1 MHNFSEFEE
10 ILKQETL
17 KVADY
22 QEVNITNILQ
32 TVPKNSMNIWHPEK
46 SSEMD
51 ADEELEE
58 DSPTTESQIITD
70 DDLRSAT
77 LLKSITLKC
86 DYHSFDFYIIFKQ
99 IYLQQKFMCRKPIKH
114 RKFIDMD
121 SEDLDLMSDCNAI
134 NYKNVYSKGKNNGIS
149 KFADHVTKSSLTKPS
164 KVQSYQTASVSFFN
178 VFFDIVFWPFVF
190 LRAKQ

>member
-1 MHNFSEFEE
+1 
-10 ILKQETL
+10 
-17 KVADY
+17 
-22 QEVNITNILQ
+22 
-32 TVPKNSMNIWHPEK
+32 
-46 SSEMD
+46 MD

-86 DYHSFDFYIIFKQ
+86 DYHTRCTETEWSSPEMKRG
-99 IYLQQKFMCRKPIKH
+99 KKKPIKH

-121 SEDLDLMSDCNAI
+121 SEDLDLMSDCNAL
-134 NYKNVYSKGKNNGIS
+134 NYRNVYSKGKNNGIS
-149 KFADHVTKSSLTKPS
+149 KFADHVMKSSLTKSS